1 MGVAGAATA
10 GPGTCPSMG
19 LSSSDIRVASADSSP
34 DGEHGEYSS
43 GGDGGSPTGCCDG
56 GGSEP
61 RGVAGV
67 AWIAMYWFVSTTSN
81 EQVQLHMCM
90 YENRRGHAMHLT
102 NYSICT

>member
-1 MGVAGAATA
+1 
-10 GPGTCPSMG
+10 MG
-19 LSSSDIRVASADSSP
+19 LSSSDMAATSADG
-34 DGEHGEYSS
+34 DIGEYVS
-43 GGDGGSPTGCCDG
+43 GGDDGSPTGCCDG
-56 GGSEP
+56 GGSER

-81 EQVQLHMCM
+81 GQVRLHMCM